1 MNANR
6 IWLVQSSRCGTDVC
20 PAHILQHQMYP
31 SQQLCRTLVPSECL
45 WAPHDNGRRSDS
57 SPALVCNAATRPT
70 RSQRFSVAHRL
81 LCAVLSL
88 PQKSCTRAPNT
99 TTSWIAVLCSIARPG
114 TRTDRRTRV
123 AAVSPDTPSSGN
135 KKRHLRMM
143 WRNVWFFRRLCLAN
157 ASAHRCRPWLPLRRG
172 NNG

>member
-6 IWLVQSSRCGTDVC
+6 IWLVLSSRCGTDVC
-20 PAHILQHQMYP
+20 LAHIVQHQMYP

-99 TTSWIAVLCSIARPG
+99 TTSWIAVLCRIARPG
-114 TRTDRRTRV
+114 TRTDRRTCV
-123 AAVSPDTPSSGN
+123 AAVRTRHP
-135 KKRHLRMM
+135 KRRSRAPPPHEVAQCL
-143 WRNVWFFRRLCLAN
+143 FFRRLCLAN
-157 ASAHRCRPWLPLRRG
+157 ASVHRCRR
-172 NNG
+172 